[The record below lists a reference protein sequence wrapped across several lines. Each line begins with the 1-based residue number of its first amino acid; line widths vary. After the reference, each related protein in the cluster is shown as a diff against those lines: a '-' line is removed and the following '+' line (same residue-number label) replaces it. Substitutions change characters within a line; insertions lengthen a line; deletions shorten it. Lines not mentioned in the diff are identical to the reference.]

1 MREPST
7 LQRAVMLLAD
17 AVRPLLDVLDGDRA
31 LSLLQQLGAQGTN
44 AQVDGFTN
52 AVQPVVAASEALLDD
67 ITDLT
72 DGLTAEDAGAIAA
85 ASVAA
90 LERTLNLIDAID
102 DLQNAV
108 GGLSFPAD
116 LANNFSERLFNL
128 LLADVLESQTAS
140 AEILQF
146 LGVLIREGAN
156 AGSID
161 PANPPHTVTSFDFGP
176 LGDWLS
182 DPVEALRTQFGWGE
196 GALDEV
202 ELLRRLEAILLRFGI
217 PAFVDT
223 ALSNPTLDTGF
234 VVLRGSSG
242 LNPPGLTMEVLQSI
256 SSGTLDLS
264 VDDVTIETEASGSVP
279 FGVRAT
285 ITPPFDIDVELP
297 PATSVDAQLIFRI
310 IADRTSAAEKFIIF
324 GDADASRMEFGRFE
338 LETSA
343 RFDGTRL
350 IPGGRIGIS
359 EGLLRIS
366 TADADGFLASIL
378 SGVEIESEF
387 DLGVG
392 ASTATGVFFEGS
404 SSLEVQLPIHL
415 NLGPVDISA
424 FTIGL
429 GIEGQTFPLSA
440 GVDISAN
447 IGPLVA
453 VVQQVGAQVDFELR
467 NNRDGNAGPLDIAI
481 SFKPP
486 TGVGLS
492 IDAGVVT
499 GGGFLGIDVPKGEYT
514 GLLQLSILD
523 MVTVTAIGIINTRMP
538 DGDEGF
544 SLLAIISVEFNPGI
558 QLGFGFTL
566 LGVGG
571 LVGLN
576 RTMDLDA
583 LVSGARSGSID
594 TIMFP
599 QDIIE
604 NATRIISDL
613 QAFFPPE
620 QDTFLIGPMTK
631 FGWGTPTLISL
642 SMGIII
648 EIPGNVAIVGKL
660 TVAIP
665 DERVPL
671 IIINVAFIGAIEF
684 DKNRGWFYAAIYDSR
699 VVYITLEG
707 GIGVLAAFGD
717 DPNFVVSVGG
727 FHPSYNPPELPFDDI
742 PRLAIN
748 ILNTPVAK
756 VIVTAYFAVT
766 SNTVQFGAACNLFF
780 GVSIAKIEGHLSFD
794 ALFQFSPF
802 YFTITISAS
811 LSVKLFGA
819 GLFSVRFRGTLEGT
833 SPWHIEGTGSISLLF
848 WDVDVDFSETWGEA
862 ENTTL
867 PPISVMPILAAEFEK
882 IENWTAK
889 LDDASSLLVSL
900 RTINPESD
908 LVLHPVGSLAITQR
922 AVPLGIRLDKIGSQ
936 RPDDFNHFT
945 IDAATT
951 GIEKRAEI
959 REQFA
964 TAQFQDLDDGEKL
977 NASDFEPEDAGLE
990 LSISGAQSNTSFVAK
1005 RIARYEQ
1012 IIIDNNFKR
1021 LVLNLGALIG
1031 GLFTHFLGANAVS
1044 RATVSAR
1051 SADRKHLLDDKIVV
1065 QPNAY
1070 VVANFADNT
1079 PLDGA
1084 PVSFASRASANE
1096 YLARQTQANPAM
1108 ADSAHIVRASEV
1120 RQAA

>member
-1 MREPST
+1 
-7 LQRAVMLLAD
+7 MLIAD

-31 LSLLQQLGAQGTN
+31 RSLLQELGAEATN
-44 AQVDGFTN
+44 AQVNGFSN

-72 DGLTAEDAGAIAA
+72 AGLDAEDAAAIAS
-85 ASVAA
+85 ASISA
-90 LERTLNLIDAID
+90 LERTLSLIDAVD
-102 DLQNAV
+102 DLQGAV
-108 GGLSFPAD
+108 AGLSLPAD
-116 LANNFSERLFNL
+116 LANNFSQRLFNL

-146 LGVLIREGAN
+146 LGILIREGAN
-156 AGSID
+156 EGSVD
-161 PANPPHTVTSFDFGP
+161 PANPPHTVTSFDFGVI
-176 LGDWLS
+176 GDWLT
-182 DPVEALRTQFGWGE
+182 DPVDALRTQFGWGE
-196 GALDEV
+196 GGLNEAR
-202 ELLRRLEAILLRFGI
+202 LLRRLEAVLLRFGI
-217 PAFVDT
+217 PAFVDD
-223 ALSNPTLDTGF
+223 ALTNPTLDTGF
-234 VVLRGSSG
+234 VVVRGTGG
-242 LNPPGLTMEVLQSI
+242 LNPPGLEVEVLQSI
-256 SSGTLDLS
+256 SSGTLDFS
-264 VDDVTIETEASGSVP
+264 VDDVTIETEATGNVP

-285 ITPPFDIDVELP
+285 IAPPFDINVELP
-297 PATSVDAQLIFRI
+297 PSTSVDAQLVLRI
-310 IADRTSAAEKFIIF
+310 IADRTSAAEKFVIF
-324 GDADASRMEFGRFE
+324 GDPDASRMEFGRFE
-338 LETSA
+338 LESSA

-350 IPGGRIGIS
+350 VPGGRVGIS

-366 TADADGFLASIL
+366 TSEADGFLASIL
-378 SGVEIESEF
+378 SGVEIESDF
-387 DLGVG
+387 DLGIG
-392 ASTATGVFFEGS
+392 ATAATGVFFEGS

-429 GIEGQTFPLSA
+429 GIDGQTFPLSA
-440 GVDISAN
+440 GVDVTAN

-467 NNRDGNAGPLDIAI
+467 DNRDGNAGPLDISI

-499 GGGFLGIDVPKGEYT
+499 GGGFLGIDVAKGEYT
-514 GLLQLSILD
+514 GLLQISILD
-523 MVTVTAIGIINTRMP
+523 MVTVTAIGIINTRLP
-538 DGDEGF
+538 DGSESF

-583 LVSGARSGSID
+583 LVAGARSGSID

-620 QDTFLIGPMTK
+620 QDIFLIGPMTK

-648 EIPGNVAIVGKL
+648 EVPGNVAIVGKL

-766 SNTVQFGAACNLFF
+766 SNTVQFGAACNVYF
-780 GVSIAKIEGHLSFD
+780 GISIANIDGHLSFD
-794 ALFQFSPF
+794 CLFQFSPF

-819 GLFSVRFRGTLEGT
+819 GLFSVRFRGTFEGT

-848 WDVDVDFSETWGEA
+848 WDVDVDFSETWGES

-867 PPISVMPILAAEFEK
+867 PPVSVMPIIAAEFEK
-882 IENWTAK
+882 IENWTAR

-900 RTINPESD
+900 RTIDPDSD

-936 RPDDFNHFT
+936 RPDDFNHFS

-951 GIEKRAEI
+951 GIEKRGEI

-977 NASDFEPEDAGLE
+977 SASDFEPEEAGLE
-990 LSISGAQSNTSFVAK
+990 LSVSGTQSNTSFVAK

-1021 LVLNLGALIG
+1021 FVLSLGTLIG

-1079 PLDGA
+1079 PMDGA
-1084 PVSFASRASANE
+1084 PASFASRASANE
-1096 YLARQTQANPAM
+1096 YLARQVQQDPSV
-1108 ADSAHIVRASEV
+1108 ADSAHIVRASEI